1 MKTVDYSKIFTH
13 PMFGEVRTVA
23 NGDEIWF
30 CLVDVCSALGL
41 QTYYVKERLEDD
53 LVSTHPISD
62 ALGRTQQANF
72 VNEEGLY
79 EVIFQS
85 RKPIAKD
92 FRKWVRSTLT
102 VFLFFA
108 IYIMYTYIINNKGE
122 EERYADNISTQEE
135 DKISAAV

>member
-1 MKTVDYSKIFTH
+1 MYQRLRQTTKLK
-13 PMFGEVRTVA
+13 
-23 NGDEIWF
+23 NWF

-41 QTYYVKERLEDD
+41 QTYHVKERLDDD
-53 LVSTHPISD
+53 LVSNHPISD

-72 VNEEGLY
+72 VNKEGLY

-102 VFLFFA
+102 VFLFLL
-108 IYIMYTYIINNKGE
+108 YI
-122 EERYADNISTQEE
+122 
-135 DKISAAV
+135 